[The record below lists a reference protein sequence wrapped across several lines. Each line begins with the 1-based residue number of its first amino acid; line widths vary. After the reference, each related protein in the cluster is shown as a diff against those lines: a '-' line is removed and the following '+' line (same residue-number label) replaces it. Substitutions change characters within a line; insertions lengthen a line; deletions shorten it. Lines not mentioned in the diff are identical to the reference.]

1 MEFDFLPNLPK
12 SDLDDRAFQ
21 DLVDE
26 CLLRIPRYCPEWTN
40 YNPSDPGIT
49 LIELFAWMTDQ
60 MFQRFNQV
68 PRRNYVAF
76 LELLG
81 VRLRAPNPAK
91 TYLSFY
97 LSGNLPQ
104 TYTIPAGTEVATE
117 QTDEQ
122 PAVVFSTEQPLRIGN
137 PRIRHFLSAPTADYQ
152 PQSLRDRFLGSWT
165 MERDGSW
172 HGQEVAFFN
181 DDPQPGN
188 CFYLVFDAQAPL
200 EGNTLAVTLKG
211 SPATAT
217 GINPEKPPRRW
228 EAWNGNFWEPILLQE
243 TEDQTQG
250 FSFSELV
257 RQGGNPL
264 SGADVVLHL
273 PQEWPETI
281 FVTYQG
287 RWIRCLFTEPLPNQ
301 AGYNSSPRI
310 VGIQARS
317 VGGTVL
323 AYQSALIRNEVLGE
337 SDGTPGQS
345 FQLQGTPVLPR
356 NSNEYLLVTPPGGVP
371 QVWQEVLDFADSGP
385 QDPHYTIDSLTGRVQ
400 FGPLIR
406 ESSHLVE
413 QIQFRR
419 RSQQLPGDSIYL
431 LERENTVEVSTASGE
446 ERSYG
451 AVPPRGSMIQ
461 MVAYRVGGGDK
472 GNVQRGTITVLKSAV
487 PYVAR
492 VVNHQAASD
501 GTNAESLEQ
510 AVVRAPRLLRTR
522 NRAVTVEDFETLA
535 LEGGEGAIA
544 RALCMSAMKQEEAG
558 QVRLLLVPH
567 VDTTGIATNGVSPEQ
582 LNLSAN
588 LEKKVLSYLDQ
599 RRLLGV
605 QVTCGQPEYV
615 GVSVQTEVALEPE
628 YNNTAAQQQIL
639 LELQSALYQFLN
651 PISGGPERKGW
662 PFGRPVYAS
671 DIVTLL
677 QKISGVRYLGAVQL
691 FELRRQENTWVRF
704 LPREPVINPGPL
716 GLIVSWRNLQLRSG
730 HAISLL

>member
-12 SDLDDRAFQ
+12 SDLDDRTFQ

-49 LIELFAWMTDQ
+49 LVELFAWMTDQ

-122 PAVVFSTEQPLRIGN
+122 PAVVFTTEQPLRIGN
-137 PRIRHFLSAPTADYQ
+137 PRIRHFLSAPTADDQ

-287 RWIRCLFTEPLPNQ
+287 RWIRCLFAQPLPNQ

-310 VGIQARS
+310 VGIHARS

-356 NSNEYLLVTPPGGVP
+356 KSDEYLLVTPPGGVP
-371 QVWQEVLDFADSGP
+371 QIWQEVLDFADSRP
-385 QDPHYTIDSLTGRVQ
+385 QDLHYTIDSLTGRVQ

-431 LERENTVEVSTASGE
+431 PNSENTVEVSTASGE

-451 AVPPRGSMIQ
+451 AVPPRGSMIL

-558 QVRLLLVPH
+558 QVRLLLVPQ
-567 VDTTGIATNGVSPEQ
+567 VDTTGVATNGISPEQ

-651 PISGGPERKGW
+651 PINGGPERRGW

-691 FELRRQENTWVRF
+691 FELRRQENIWVRF